1 MIQAPDARRLP
12 LRGPLDLAT
21 TLGPLRHGVG
31 DRTIR
36 LTRSDAWIAFRTTD
50 GPATLRLT
58 IAGSTALDARAWGE
72 GAPEALDRAATLVGE
87 GDEPERLVARHPIVR
102 ELQRRHAGL
111 RMPRSGRLFDALV
124 PAIIEQKVVATEAYR
139 CYGALLRRVS
149 EAAPGPGGL
158 LLPPSPETLAAL
170 PYHAFHPLG
179 LERRRAEVIRYAAR
193 RAGWL
198 EASNGAA
205 EAERRL
211 RSLPGVGAWTAAEV
225 LRSAFG
231 DPDAISVGDYHMPD
245 TVAWALAGEP
255 RADDARML
263 ALLEPYR
270 GQRGRVQRLLEV
282 GRVAA
287 PRYGPRMA
295 PRRIAAI

>member
-1 MIQAPDARRLP
+1 MTEAPEERRLP

-21 TLGPLRHGVG
+21 TLGPLRHGAG

-36 LTRSDAWIAFRTTD
+36 LTRGEAWIAFRTTA
-50 GPATLRLT
+50 GPATLRVRV
-58 IAGSTALDARAWGE
+58 IGSAELEASAWGE
-72 GAPEALDRAATLVGE
+72 GARDALVTAATLVGE
-87 GDEPERLVARHPIVR
+87 EDEPERLVAHHPIVR
-102 ELQRRHAGL
+102 DLKRRHAGL

-124 PAIIEQKVVATEAYR
+124 PAVIEQKVVATEAYR
-139 CYGALLRRVS
+139 CYGALLRLVS
-149 EAAPGPGGL
+149 DGAPGPGDMR
-158 LLPPSPETLAAL
+158 LPPAPERLAEM

-193 RAGWL
+193 RAAWL
-198 EASNGAA
+198 EASSGPV

-211 RSLPGVGAWTAAEV
+211 RSLPGVGVWTAAEV

-231 DPDAISVGDYHMPD
+231 DPDAISIGDYHMPD

-263 ALLEPYR
+263 ELLEPYR

-282 GRVAA
+282 GRVSA
-287 PRYGPRMA
+287 PRYGPRMT